1 MKRYHLSLRASVVL
15 SLTLLM
21 GAAMFLIAVAIVKIN
36 QGDLLQAKVEQG
48 LLLKLTVEDL
58 LATYVGNGKGGVKDL
73 RGGILFEGLVTKAL
87 DVASG
92 WKVTIAERSGVLV
105 YGSNPTVSPSP
116 HQIPELERAA
126 HLGVESISFPTS
138 GRLRSLFFP
147 DRLIIDAP
155 VMRNAKVLG
164 AIRLETSLD
173 DVRDTLWQSQKL
185 IFLFIVFDLL
195 VLVAFGT
202 YIFSK
207 LVVRPVGELV
217 RTAEVFQ
224 EGDRLPEPKADE
236 QNELGTLSQALN
248 RMLERLAQNKE
259 ELREHIASLE
269 QANLE
274 LRRVQQEVIFSE
286 KLATVGRLAAGIAHE
301 IGNPVGIV
309 LGFLELLR
317 RKDLRE
323 DERQDL
329 ISRMGSEVQRIHQ
342 ILRQLLDLTR
352 PASVERRPTAVNDVI
367 RETLAVLDH
376 QLTHQGVEVGL
387 DLSAQP
393 DVVYA
398 NRDQLRQVFLNLI
411 VNAADAMGA
420 TGDRPQGGEL
430 LVNTRTMSRE
440 SLARRVER
448 KPARRS
454 TDPPSS
460 DFSHLRRAHGDAERW
475 VEISFADTG
484 VGISEDNLE
493 RVFDPFFTTKEPGK
507 GTGLGLSVSVQ
518 IIEAMGG
525 KMEISS
531 RLGEETTVTLLLPA
545 HDGAGLGMDTA
556 PERQGNTG
564 TGRRLETW
572 GSGDTEQPG
581 EPVGARFTP
590 ACF

>member
-1 MKRYHLSLRASVVL
+1 
-15 SLTLLM
+15 M
-21 GAAMFLIAVAIVKIN
+21 GAAMLLIAVAMVKIN

-48 LLLKLTVEDL
+48 LLLRLTVESL
-58 LATYVGNGKGGVKDL
+58 LSTSLGNGEGGVEEL
-73 RGGILFEGLVTKAL
+73 RGGALFKGLLAKAL
-87 DVASG
+87 DVASS
-92 WKVTIAERSGVLV
+92 WKVAIADRGGFVL
-105 YGSNPTVSPSP
+105 YGSNPRGSPSP
-116 HQIPELERAA
+116 HRVPELERAA
-126 HLGVESISFPTS
+126 ELGVESISFS
-138 GRLRSLFFP
+138 ASAKLRWLFFP
-147 DRLIIDAP
+147 DRLVIDAP
-155 VMRNAKVLG
+155 LIRNTKVLG

-173 DVRDTLWQSQKL
+173 DVRETLWQSQKL
-185 IFLFIVFDLL
+185 IFLFIVLDLL

-207 LVVRPVGELV
+207 LVVKPVGELV

-224 EGDRLPEPKADE
+224 EGDRLPEPKAGE

-274 LRRVQQEVIFSE
+274 LQRVQQEVIFSE
-286 KLATVGRLAAGIAHE
+286 KLATVGRLAAGLAHE
-301 IGNPVGIV
+301 IGNPIGIV

-317 RKDLRE
+317 RKDLSE

-376 QLTHQGVEVGL
+376 QLKQQGVEVGL
-387 DLSAQP
+387 ELSAQP

-398 NRDQLRQVFLNLI
+398 NGDQLRQVFLNLV

-420 TGDRPQGGEL
+420 TGERPRGGQL
-430 LVNTRTMSRE
+430 RVSTKTMLRE

-448 KPARRS
+448 RPARRS
-454 TDPPSS
+454 TDPPSA
-460 DFSHLRRAHGDAERW
+460 DFSHLRRAHGDAARW
-475 VEISFADTG
+475 LEISFADTG
-484 VGISEDNLE
+484 VGISEENLE

-525 KMEISS
+525 RMEISS
-531 RLGEETTVTLLLPA
+531 RLGEGTTVTLLLPV
-545 HDGAGLGMDTA
+545 HDGVLELGTDATRRKT
-556 PERQGNTG
+556 ETG
-564 TGRRLETW
+564 
-572 GSGDTEQPG
+572 
-581 EPVGARFTP
+581 
-590 ACF
+590 

>member
-21 GAAMFLIAVAIVKIN
+21 GAAMFLVAVAIVKIN

-48 LLLKLTVEDL
+48 LLLKSTVEGL
-58 LATYVGNGKGGVKDL
+58 LATHVDNSEDGVEDL
-73 RGGILFEGLVTKAL
+73 RGGVVFEGAVAKAL
-87 DVASG
+87 DMASG
-92 WKVTIAERSGVLV
+92 WKVIVAERSGVVV
-105 YGSNPTVSPSP
+105 YGSNPTGSPSP
-116 HQIPELERAA
+116 HRIPELERAA
-126 HLGVESISFPTS
+126 QLGVESISVPAS
-138 GRLRSLFFP
+138 GKLRSLFFP
-147 DRLIIDAP
+147 DHLVIDAP
-155 VMRNAKVLG
+155 VSRNTRVLG

-173 DVRDTLWQSQKL
+173 DVRETLWQSQKL

-224 EGDRLPEPKADE
+224 EGDRLPEPKAGE

-274 LRRVQQEVIFSE
+274 LKRVQQEVIFSE

-317 RKDLRE
+317 RKDLSE
-323 DERQDL
+323 TERQDL

-367 RETLAVLDH
+367 QETLAVLDH
-376 QLTHQGVEVGL
+376 QLTKQGVEVGL

-398 NRDQLRQVFLNLI
+398 NGDQLRQVFLNLI

-430 LVNTRTMSRE
+430 RVSTKTMLRE

-454 TDPPSS
+454 TDPPSA
-460 DFSHLRRAHGDAERW
+460 DFSHLRRAYGDAARW

-484 VGISEDNLE
+484 VGISEENLE

-531 RLGEETTVTLLLPA
+531 RLGEGTTVTLLLPG
-545 HDGAGLGMDTA
+545 HDGNLDPGIAEEGCDG
-556 PERQGNTG
+556 GTG
-564 TGRRLETW
+564 TNPRH
-572 GSGDTEQPG
+572 
-581 EPVGARFTP
+581 
-590 ACF
+590 

>member
-58 LATYVGNGKGGVKDL
+58 LATYVGNGEGGVEDL

-105 YGSNPTVSPSP
+105 YGSNPKVSPSP

-126 HLGVESISFPTS
+126 HLGVESISFPAS
-138 GRLRSLFFP
+138 GKLRSLFFP

-155 VMRNAKVLG
+155 VIRNAKVLG

-274 LRRVQQEVIFSE
+274 LKRVQQEVIFSE

-376 QLTHQGVEVGL
+376 QLTQQGVEVGL

-398 NRDQLRQVFLNLI
+398 NGDQLRQVFLNLI

-420 TGDRPQGGEL
+420 TGDRPQGGKL
-430 LVNTRTMSRE
+430 RVNTRTMSRE

-460 DFSHLRRAHGDAERW
+460 DFSHLRRVHGDAERW

-484 VGISEDNLE
+484 VGISEENLE

-531 RLGEETTVTLLLPA
+531 RLGEETTVTLLLPV
-545 HDGAGLGMDTA
+545 HDGAGVGMDTA
-556 PERQGNTG
+556 TAR
-564 TGRRLETW
+564 
-572 GSGDTEQPG
+572 SGDMGTWKSP
-581 EPVGARFTP
+581 PTP
-590 ACF
+590 L

>member
-21 GAAMFLIAVAIVKIN
+21 GAAMLLIAVAIVKIN

-48 LLLKLTVEDL
+48 LLLKLTMEGL
-58 LATYVGNGKGGVKDL
+58 LATYVGNGEAGLEDW
-73 RGGILFEGLVTKAL
+73 RGGALFKWALAKTL
-87 DVASG
+87 DVAGG
-92 WKVTIAERSGVLV
+92 WKVTIAERTGVVV
-105 YGSNPTVSPSP
+105 YGSNPGGSPSP
-116 HQIPELERAA
+116 NRIPELERAA
-126 HLGVESISFPTS
+126 QLGVESISFPAS
-138 GRLRSLFFP
+138 GKIRWLFFP

-155 VMRNAKVLG
+155 VIRNTKVLG

-173 DVRDTLWQSQKL
+173 EVRETLWQSQKL

-269 QANLE
+269 QTNLE
-274 LRRVQQEVIFSE
+274 LKRVQQEVIFSE

-317 RKDLRE
+317 RNDLRE

-376 QLTHQGVEVGL
+376 QLTQQGVEVGL

-398 NRDQLRQVFLNLI
+398 NGDQLRQVFLNLI

-420 TGDRPQGGEL
+420 TADRPQGGGL
-430 LVNTRTMSRE
+430 RVNTRTMLRE

-454 TDPPSS
+454 TDPPSA
-460 DFSHLRRAHGDAERW
+460 DFSHLRRAHGDAARW

-484 VGISEDNLE
+484 VGISEENLE

-531 RLGEETTVTLLLPA
+531 RLGEGTTVTLLLPV
-545 HDGAGLGMDTA
+545 HDGPGVGMDTA
-556 PERQGNTG
+556 TERQGNTE
-564 TGRRLETW
+564 TG
-572 GSGDTEQPG
+572 GG
-581 EPVGARFTP
+581 
-590 ACF
+590 

>member
-21 GAAMFLIAVAIVKIN
+21 GAAMLLIAVAIVKIN

-48 LLLKLTVEDL
+48 LLLKLTMEGL
-58 LATYVGNGKGGVKDL
+58 LATYVGNGEAGLEDW
-73 RGGILFEGLVTKAL
+73 RGGALFKWALAKTL
-87 DVASG
+87 DVAGG
-92 WKVTIAERSGVLV
+92 WKVTIAERTGVVV
-105 YGSNPTVSPSP
+105 YGSNPGGSPSP
-116 HQIPELERAA
+116 NRIPELERAA
-126 HLGVESISFPTS
+126 QLGVESISFPAS
-138 GRLRSLFFP
+138 GKIRWLFFP

-155 VMRNAKVLG
+155 VIRNTKVLG

-173 DVRDTLWQSQKL
+173 EVRETLWQSQKL

-269 QANLE
+269 QTNLE
-274 LRRVQQEVIFSE
+274 LKRVQQEVIFSE

-317 RKDLRE
+317 RNDLRE

-376 QLTHQGVEVGL
+376 QLTQQGVEVGL

-398 NRDQLRQVFLNLI
+398 NGDQLRQVFLNLI

-420 TGDRPQGGEL
+420 TADRPQGGGL
-430 LVNTRTMSRE
+430 RVNTRTMLRE

-454 TDPPSS
+454 TDPPSA
-460 DFSHLRRAHGDAERW
+460 DFSHLRRAHGDAARW

-484 VGISEDNLE
+484 VGISEENLQ

-531 RLGEETTVTLLLPA
+531 RLGEGTTVTLLLPV
-545 HDGAGLGMDTA
+545 HDGVLELGTDATRRKT
-556 PERQGNTG
+556 ETG
-564 TGRRLETW
+564 
-572 GSGDTEQPG
+572 
-581 EPVGARFTP
+581 
-590 ACF
+590 

>member
-21 GAAMFLIAVAIVKIN
+21 GAAMLLIAVAIVKIN

-48 LLLKLTVEDL
+48 LLLKLTVEGL
-58 LATYVGNGKGGVKDL
+58 LATYVGNGEGGVEDL
-73 RGGILFEGLVTKAL
+73 RGGGLFKGVLAKAL

-92 WKVTIAERSGVLV
+92 WKVTIAGRSGVVV
-105 YGSNPTVSPSP
+105 YGGNPRGSPSP
-116 HQIPELERAA
+116 DRIPELERAA
-126 HLGVESISFPTS
+126 QLGVESVSFPAS
-138 GRLRSLFFP
+138 GTLRWLFLP
-147 DRLIIDAP
+147 DRLVIDAP
-155 VMRNAKVLG
+155 VIRNTKVLG
-164 AIRLETSLD
+164 AIRLESPLD
-173 DVRDTLWQSQKL
+173 DVRETLWQSQKL
-185 IFLFIVFDLL
+185 IFLFIVLDLL

-207 LVVRPVGELV
+207 LVVKPVGELV

-224 EGDRLPEPKADE
+224 EGDRLPEPKAGE

-259 ELREHIASLE
+259 ELRQHIASLE

-274 LRRVQQEVIFSE
+274 LQRVQQEVIFSE

-317 RKDLRE
+317 RKDLSE
-323 DERQDL
+323 DERRDL
-329 ISRMGSEVQRIHQ
+329 LARMGAEVQRIHQ

-376 QLTHQGVEVGL
+376 QLKQQGVEVGL
-387 DLSAQP
+387 DLSAEP

-398 NRDQLRQVFLNLI
+398 NGDQLRQVFLNLV
-411 VNAADAMGA
+411 VNAADAMA
-420 TGDRPQGGEL
+420 RTGDRSQGGQL
-430 LVNTRTMSRE
+430 RVSTRTVPRE
-440 SLARRVER
+440 SLARRVED

-454 TDPPSS
+454 TDPPSA
-460 DFSHLRRAHGDAERW
+460 DFSHLRRTHGDVVRW
-475 VEISFADTG
+475 LEISFADTG
-484 VGISEDNLE
+484 IGISEADLE

-518 IIEAMGG
+518 IVEAMGG
-525 KMEISS
+525 RMEISS
-531 RLGEETTVTLLLPA
+531 RLGEGTTVTLLLPG
-545 HDGAGLGMDTA
+545 HDGSLDLGIDA
-556 PERQGNTG
+556 ARLRQGAA
-564 TGRRLETW
+564 EI
-572 GSGDTEQPG
+572 P
-581 EPVGARFTP
+581 PTP
-590 ACF
+590 L

>member
-21 GAAMFLIAVAIVKIN
+21 GAAMLLIAVAIVKIN

-48 LLLKLTVEDL
+48 LLLKLTMEGL
-58 LATYVGNGKGGVKDL
+58 LATYVGNGEAGLEDW
-73 RGGILFEGLVTKAL
+73 RGGALFKGALAKTL
-87 DVASG
+87 DVAGG
-92 WKVTIAERSGVLV
+92 WKVTITERTGVVV
-105 YGSNPTVSPSP
+105 YGSNPGGSPSP
-116 HQIPELERAA
+116 NRIPELERAA
-126 HLGVESISFPTS
+126 QLGVESISFPAS
-138 GRLRSLFFP
+138 GKIRWLFFP

-155 VMRNAKVLG
+155 VIRNTKVLG

-173 DVRDTLWQSQKL
+173 EVRETLWQSQKL
-185 IFLFIVFDLL
+185 IFLFIVLDLL

-207 LVVRPVGELV
+207 LVVKPVGELV

-224 EGDRLPEPKADE
+224 DGDRLPEPKAGE

-259 ELREHIASLE
+259 ELRQHIASLE
-269 QANLE
+269 QANLK
-274 LRRVQQEVIFSE
+274 LQRVQQEVIFSE

-317 RKDLRE
+317 RKDLSE

-329 ISRMGSEVQRIHQ
+329 ISRMGSEVQRVHQ

-352 PASVERRPTAVNDVI
+352 SASVERRPIAVNDVM
-367 RETLAVLDH
+367 RETLVVLDH
-376 QLTHQGVEVGL
+376 QLKQQGVEVRL
-387 DLSAQP
+387 DLSAKP

-398 NRDQLRQVFLNLI
+398 NADQLRQVFLNLI

-420 TGDRPQGGEL
+420 TADRPQGGGL
-430 LVNTRTMSRE
+430 RVNTRTMLRE

-454 TDPPSS
+454 TDPPSA
-460 DFSHLRRAHGDAERW
+460 DFSHLRRAHGDAARW

-484 VGISEDNLE
+484 VGISEENLE

-531 RLGEETTVTLLLPA
+531 RLGEGTTVTLLLPV
-545 HDGAGLGMDTA
+545 HDGPGVGMDTA
-556 PERQGNTG
+556 TERQGNTE
-564 TGRRLETW
+564 TG
-572 GSGDTEQPG
+572 GG
-581 EPVGARFTP
+581 
-590 ACF
+590 

>member
-21 GAAMFLIAVAIVKIN
+21 GAAMLLIAVAIVKIN

-48 LLLKLTVEDL
+48 LLLKLTVEGA
-58 LATYVGNGKGGVKDL
+58 LATYVGNGEGGVEDL
-73 RGGILFEGLVTKAL
+73 GGGFLFDGVLAKAL

-92 WKVTIAERSGVLV
+92 WTVTIAERSGVVV
-105 YGSNPTVSPSP
+105 YGRNLRGSPSP
-116 HQIPELERAA
+116 HRIPELERAA
-126 HLGVESISFPTS
+126 QLGVESISFPAS
-138 GRLRSLFFP
+138 GKLRRLFFP
-147 DRLIIDAP
+147 ERLVIDAP
-155 VMRNAKVLG
+155 VTRNTKVIG
-164 AIRLETSLD
+164 VIRLETNLD
-173 DVRDTLWQSQKL
+173 DLRETLWQSQKL
-185 IFLFIVFDLL
+185 IFLFIVLDLL

-202 YIFSK
+202 HIFSK
-207 LVVRPVGELV
+207 LVVKPVGELV

-224 EGDRLPEPKADE
+224 EGDRLPEPKAGE

-259 ELREHIASLE
+259 ELRQHIASLE

-274 LRRVQQEVIFSE
+274 LQRVQQEVIFSE

-317 RKDLRE
+317 RKDLSE
-323 DERQDL
+323 DERRDL
-329 ISRMGSEVQRIHQ
+329 LARMGAEVQRIHQ

-352 PASVERRPTAVNDVI
+352 PASVERRPTAVNDLI

-376 QLTHQGVEVGL
+376 QLKQQGVEVRL

-398 NRDQLRQVFLNLI
+398 NGDQLRQVFLNLV

-420 TGDRPQGGEL
+420 TGDRSQGGQL
-430 LVNTRTMSRE
+430 QVSTKTVPRE

-454 TDPPSS
+454 TDPPSA
-460 DFSHLRRAHGDAERW
+460 DFSHLRRTHGDVARW
-475 VEISFADTG
+475 LEISFADTG
-484 VGISEDNLE
+484 IGISEENLE

-518 IIEAMGG
+518 IVEAMGG
-525 KMEISS
+525 RMEISS
-531 RLGEETTVTLLLPA
+531 RLGEGTTVTLLLPG
-545 HDGAGLGMDTA
+545 HDGSLDVGIAAET
-556 PERQGNTG
+556 
-564 TGRRLETW
+564 RRW
-572 GSGDTEQPG
+572 GVSG
-581 EPVGARFTP
+581 
-590 ACF
+590 

>member
-1 MKRYHLSLRASVVL
+1 MKRYQLSLRASVVL

-48 LLLKLTVEDL
+48 FLLKLTVEDL
-58 LATYVGNGKGGVKDL
+58 LTTHWGSGEGAVEDL
-73 RGGILFEGLVTKAL
+73 RGGVLSDGLVAKAL

-92 WKVTIAERSGVLV
+92 WKVTIAGRGGVVV
-105 YGSNPTVSPSP
+105 YGSNLTGSPSP
-116 HQIPELERAA
+116 QQIPELERVAQF
-126 HLGVESISFPTS
+126 GVESISVPAS
-138 GRLRSLFFP
+138 GKLSSLFFP
-147 DRLIIDAP
+147 DRLVIDAP
-155 VMRNAKVLG
+155 VLRNTKALG

-173 DVRDTLWQSQKL
+173 DVRETLWQSQKL

-217 RTAEVFQ
+217 RRAEVFRD
-224 EGDRLPEPKADE
+224 GDRLPEPKAGE

-274 LRRVQQEVIFSE
+274 LKRIQQEVIFSE

-317 RKDLRE
+317 RPDLNE

-352 PASVERRPTAVNDVI
+352 PASVERRPTAVNHVI

-376 QLTHQGVEVGL
+376 QLAQQGVEVGL

-398 NRDQLRQVFLNLI
+398 NGDQLRQVFLNLI

-430 LVNTRTMSRE
+430 RVSTKTMVRE
-440 SLARRVER
+440 RLAGRVER
-448 KPARRS
+448 KPARRR
-454 TDPPSS
+454 TDPPSA
-460 DFSHLRRAHGDAERW
+460 DFSHLRRVYGDAARW

-484 VGISEDNLE
+484 VGISEENLE

-525 KMEISS
+525 KMEIGS
-531 RLGEETTVTLLLPA
+531 RLGDGTTVSLLLPV
-545 HDGAGLGMDTA
+545 HDDGQAS
-556 PERQGNTG
+556 GNDA
-564 TGRRLETW
+564 EH
-572 GSGDTEQPG
+572 SG
-581 EPVGARFTP
+581 EPVGVGFTSGP
-590 ACF
+590 FVGRGI

>member
-1 MKRYHLSLRASVVL
+1 L

-21 GAAMFLIAVAIVKIN
+21 GAAMLLIAVAMVKVN

-48 LLLKLTVEDL
+48 LLLKLTVESL
-58 LATYVGNGKGGVKDL
+58 LSPYLGTGEGGVEDL
-73 RGGILFEGLVTKAL
+73 RGGALFKGFLAKAL

-92 WKVTIAERSGVLV
+92 WKVAIAERSGVVV
-105 YGSNPTVSPSP
+105 YGSNPRGSPWS
-116 HQIPELERAA
+116 HRIPELERAA
-126 HLGVESISFPTS
+126 QLGVESISFPAA
-138 GRLRSLFFP
+138 GDPRWLFFP
-147 DRLIIDAP
+147 DRLVIDAP
-155 VMRNAKVLG
+155 VIRNTKVLG

-185 IFLFIVFDLL
+185 IFLFIVLDVL

-207 LVVRPVGELV
+207 LVVKPVGELV

-224 EGDRLPEPKADE
+224 EGDRLPEPKAGE
-236 QNELGTLSQALN
+236 QDELGTLSRALN
-248 RMLERLAQNKE
+248 RMLERLAENKE
-259 ELREHIASLE
+259 ELRQHIASLE

-274 LRRVQQEVIFSE
+274 LKRVQQEVIFSE

-301 IGNPVGIV
+301 IGNPIGIV

-317 RKDLRE
+317 RQDLSE
-323 DERQDL
+323 EERQDL
-329 ISRMGSEVQRIHQ
+329 LSRMGSEVQRIHQ

-352 PASVERRPTAVNDVI
+352 PASVERRPIAVNDVI
-367 RETLAVLDH
+367 RETLTVLDH
-376 QLTHQGVEVGL
+376 QLKQQGVEVDL

-398 NRDQLRQVFLNLI
+398 NGDQLRQVFLNLV

-420 TGDRPQGGEL
+420 TGERPRGGQL
-430 LVNTRTMSRE
+430 QVSTKTALRE

-448 KPARRS
+448 KPVRRS
-454 TDPPSS
+454 TDPPSA
-460 DFSHLRRAHGDAERW
+460 DFSHLRWARGEATRW
-475 VEISFADTG
+475 LEISFADTG
-484 VGISEDNLE
+484 VGISEENLE

-525 KMEISS
+525 RMEISS
-531 RLGEETTVTLLLPA
+531 RLGEGTTVTLLLPG
-545 HDGAGLGMDTA
+545 HDGAREVGMDTG
-556 PERQGNTG
+556 PRGLG
-564 TGRRLETW
+564 GR
-572 GSGDTEQPG
+572 GDTETRSP
-581 EPVGARFTP
+581 
-590 ACF
+590 